1 MMDSPNRP
9 SARQLS
15 QPIVFADGHLDP
27 FSRQAMRT
35 GILELIKQH
44 GATHSLTLNIN
55 REMSID
61 NAKRSFSKFCY
72 NVDQDRFQR
81 KRVDR
86 LISSFRF
93 SAIAFIEH
101 PDTNIHLHAAV
112 NLSPTWLGGLVD
124 ERYVRGLEAHW
135 DRITRGSGSIQLDA
149 VFDEAGWGRY
159 ITKQDDSFLLSTDF
173 HSEDSVLESSQ
184 LRVVL
189 EHLAPNPHS

>member
-1 MMDSPNRP
+1 MMDP
-9 SARQLS
+9 SSHPPAKRLR
-15 QPIVFADGHLDP
+15 QPIVFTDGHPDP
-27 FSRQAMRT
+27 FSRQAVRT

-55 REMSID
+55 REMSIE

-72 NVDQDRFQR
+72 NVDQDRFRR

-112 NLSPTWLGGLVD
+112 NLSPAWLGGLVD

-135 DRITRGSGSIQLDA
+135 DRITRGSGSMQLDR
-149 VFDEAGWGRY
+149 VFSEAGWGRY
-159 ITKQDDSFLLSTDF
+159 ITKSMRQDDSFLLSTDF
-173 HSEDSVLESSQ
+173 HSDDSVVESSK
-184 LRVVL
+184 LRMVL
-189 EHLAPNPHS
+189 EHIAP